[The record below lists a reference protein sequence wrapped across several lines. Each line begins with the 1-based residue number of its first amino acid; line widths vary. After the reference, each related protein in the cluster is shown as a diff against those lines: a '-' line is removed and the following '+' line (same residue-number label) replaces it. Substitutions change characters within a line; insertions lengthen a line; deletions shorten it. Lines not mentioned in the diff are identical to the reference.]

1 MRTVNSVDEAW
12 DVLRAGR
19 KHRVIG
25 SNNVNEHSSRSHWLV
40 TILGIQSIFF
50 PLWITCLLSLLMY
63 LLFSMLCI
71 TVRAENHIKREC
83 TRSKLW
89 LVDLAGSERLANTG
103 VQGERRNESISI
115 NQSLSALKG
124 VMSALAEK
132 KAINHTG
139 LWYSYFC
146 MHMQVSNLLVLNVH
160 YVCTFFL
167 GRVSRLT
174 RLLED
179 SLGNMIFLL
188 K

>member
-1 MRTVNSVDEAW
+1 MRTINSVDEAW
-12 DVLRAGR
+12 DVLRAGH

-71 TVRAENHIKREC
+71 TVRAENLIKREC

-132 KAINHTG
+132 KAINHTCG
-139 LWYSYFC
+139 IHIFACICKYLTYWFLMFTMCVPFSG
-146 MHMQVSNLLVLNVH
+146 QRLKTD
-160 YVCTFFL
+160 TF
-167 GRVSRLT
+167 T
-174 RLLED
+174 RR
-179 SLGNMIFLL
+179 FTR
-188 K
+188 